1 LRDQTIA
8 TVTGK
13 NAGRITNQNK
23 GTTMSNDKFLSSLT
37 SAALSRREFMGR
49 AMAAGLTLTAA
60 SSLYATSASAQ
71 EPKRGG
77 NLKLGLEGGSAT
89 DSKDPAK
96 FLSQFMFCIGR
107 CWGDML
113 VESDPLTGAA
123 VPALAESWEP
133 SADAA
138 TWTFTIRKGVQFHD
152 GKELTI
158 DDVVA
163 TLKRHTDEKSESG
176 ALGVMKSIKEIK
188 KDGDKLVLVLT
199 EGNADLP
206 LLLTDYHLVIQP
218 NGGYD
223 DPLASIGTGPYKL
236 TSFEAGVRATLERN
250 TADWRSDRGY
260 VDTIEII
267 GMNDATARIAALAS
281 GQVHFINRVDPKTVD
296 MLKRAPTV
304 EILSTSGRGHYVFI
318 MHCNTAPF
326 DNNDLRLALKYAMDR
341 EAMVETVLGGY
352 GKVGNDF
359 PINSTYALFPE
370 GIEQRTYD
378 PDKAAFHYKKS
389 GHSGPVLLR
398 TSEVAFPGAVDAA
411 VLYQGS
417 AQKAG
422 IEIEVKRE
430 PGDGYWSNVWNVQPF
445 STSYWGGRPTQ
456 DQMYSTAYLSSA
468 DWNDTRFLRP
478 DFDKVLLEARAE
490 LDEGKRKEMYR
501 DMAMMVRDEGGLI
514 LPMFNDF
521 VNAAQ
526 KSVKGYVHDIGNDMS
541 NGYVAT
547 RVWLEA

>member
-1 LRDQTIA
+1 LRNRTIA
-8 TVTGK
+8 TVTDK
-13 NAGRITNQNK
+13 RTGRITNQNK
-23 GTTMSNDKFLSSLT
+23 GTTMSNDKFFSSLT

-296 MLKRAPTV
+296 MLKRAPSV

-370 GIEQRTYD
+370 GIEQRAYD

-478 DFDKVLLEARAE
+478 DFDKILLEARAE